1 MKKKSLFL
9 SLAVAVVLGLSI
21 FTATILSGCGKKQTI
36 NTVNVYSE
44 SPRYEVGQLTS
55 HKTVLADAKM
65 NGESPTG
72 KGTVVLTK
80 TTEEKTYYA
89 LYNLKSGSFVV
100 DYTECKEME
109 VVGENDHSTYYAITT
124 TTEEGEEVLRVL
136 DASKNE
142 IFGGEKF
149 EGAGLVNS
157 LVDGKK
163 TYELW
168 YVSADEQEYYEMH
181 EINKKGVRSVL
192 WTTKVDA
199 GQPVWI
205 GGVQVLASN
214 VENLNKEVLNLAA
227 SYNLVGNDV
236 VYNVYDLAEME
247 LKHSLVVEGM
257 MADNSVG
264 VDFNGGLMILQTI
277 NELPN
282 DAEDYD
288 YYDAESGIK
297 YEVVTKTYDVI
308 NGKVKTIKNFE
319 YLLTGNQYDST
330 SSEDYIIA
338 SAQKIENGRLGATI
352 SIQIN
357 ESLKVKELDCDV
369 QSIKKISDDRFLV
382 GYEVALISTS
392 TDEETGEKVSVTT
405 YYTYFK
411 IVDRK
416 FNNICEVSNMMSNV
430 SACYIEPVNGLVV
443 VEYSGEYRI
452 IDADGKLVSDK
463 AYDQYVTY
471 ANGKLLMGIDENV
484 NEATRKVYY
493 TVSLNDDGTTN
504 VSELAYVQDGED
516 YFNGA
521 KVEDFV
527 LEDRVC
533 YTVATAEDGKV
544 TYTIYN
550 LNKEVIGTIVAE
562 NATDYQL
569 AVNDNFD
576 SENGCMIAVALL
588 SETDGEIVDCLTWFD
603 STKYVG

>member
-65 NGESPTG
+65 DGESISD

-80 TTEEKTYYA
+80 TVDEKTYYA

-100 DYTECKEME
+100 DYTECADME
-109 VVGENDHSTYYAITT
+109 IAGENDHSTYYAIAT

-142 IFGGEKF
+142 IFGGEEF
-149 EGAGLVNS
+149 EGAELVNS
-157 LVDGKK
+157 LVDGKT

-168 YVSADEQEYYEMH
+168 YVSADKQHYYEMH

-199 GQPVWI
+199 GQPIWI
-205 GGVQVLASN
+205 GGIEVLSRN
-214 VENLNKEVLNLAA
+214 MENLDKEVLNLAV
-227 SYNLVGNDV
+227 SVNRVGDDII
-236 VYNVYDLAEME
+236 YNVYDLAEME
-247 LKHSLVVEGM
+247 LKHSLVVEGAL
-257 MADNSVG
+257 ADDSVAAA
-264 VDFNGGLMILQTI
+264 FESELMILQVI

-282 DAEDYD
+282 DAESYD

-319 YLLTGNQYDST
+319 YLLTGHQFAST

-338 SAQKIENGRLGATI
+338 SARKIENGRLGKTL

-357 ESLKVKELDCDV
+357 KSLKVKELDCDV
-369 QSIKKISDDRFLV
+369 QKIEKISDDRFLV
-382 GYEVALISTS
+382 EYEVAFTAG
-392 TDEETGEKVSVTT
+392 DEGSITT
-405 YYTYFK
+405 KTYFK

-416 FNNICEVSNMMSNV
+416 FNNICEVSNLMSNV
-430 SACYIEPVNGLVV
+430 SACHIEPVNGLVV
-443 VEYSGEYRI
+443 VEFGNEYRV
-452 IDADGKLVSDK
+452 IDADGKLLNNEV
-463 AYDQYVTY
+463 YDNYVTY
-471 ANGKLLMGIDENV
+471 ANGKVLLEKTEEG
-484 NEATRKVYY
+484 EAEADNRNVYY
-493 TVSLNDDGTTN
+493 TVSLNEDGTTN
-504 VSELAYVQDGED
+504 VSEIAYRKNGEN

-521 KVEDFV
+521 KIEDFAF
-527 LEDRVC
+527 ESRVC

-550 LNKEVIGTIVAE
+550 LNKEVIGTVVAE

-569 AVNDNFD
+569 SVDDSFD
-576 SENGCMIAVALL
+576 SENGCMIAVGLL
-588 SETDGEIVDCLTWFD
+588 NDADDEIVDCLTWFD
-603 STKYVG
+603 STEYVG